1 MKQSGLLLLL
11 VILVSPAMGHTL
23 YAEFSDELSAN
34 SNAPFW
40 IAYGHG
46 GSADTE
52 LTSLSLARLISPGG
66 SASDLVLEPY
76 QGGLR
81 GTAALGDEGC
91 YIMDMQMQST
101 IFNPSWF
108 GSSGSISLVEKYGR
122 ALLPAQSGKGYD
134 WSSNSGLEIVPETDP
149 YDLRSGDQFRA
160 KALWNGNA
168 VPGSFSAV
176 ITRQPEDVLMIQH
189 AQQTELAGESIDGSI
204 SINTTRPGLW
214 VLSFEATIDEPGSW
228 TAEGDDSQGHYK
240 KGDVL
245 EYEQIAPTAYLSFWV
260 KK

>member
-1 MKQSGLLLLL
+1 MKQSWLLLLL
-11 VILVSPAMGHTL
+11 VILISPAMGHTL

-52 LTSLSLARLISPGG
+52 LTSLSLAHLISPGG
-66 SASDLVLEPY
+66 EASDLALEPY
-76 QGGLR
+76 QGGLK
-81 GTAALGDEGC
+81 GNAALGNAGC
-91 YIMDMQMQST
+91 YVMDLQMEST
-101 IFNPSWF
+101 LFNPSWF
-108 GSSGSISLVEKYGR
+108 GASGSISLVEKYGR
-122 ALLPAQSGKGYD
+122 ALLPAQSGKGFD
-134 WSSNSGLEIVPETDP
+134 WSSNTGLEIVPETDP
-149 YDLRSGDQFRA
+149 YDLGSGDQFMAR
-160 KALWNGNA
+160 ALWNGNA

-176 ITRQPEDVLMIQH
+176 IARQPEDVLMIQH
-189 AQQTELAGESIDGSI
+189 AQQTELAGESSDGSI
-204 SINTTRPGLW
+204 NITTTRPGLW

-228 TAEGDDSQGHYK
+228 TAESDDSQGHYK

-245 EYEQIAPTAYLSFWV
+245 DYEQVAPTAYLSFWV